1 MFNPMAMAQIMS
13 QLQQSNNPMGM
24 MQNIFGQ
31 NPLMQR
37 AMMMSQGKSP
47 QEMQQIVRNLARQK
61 GMSDEQLNQ
70 MLGQFGLR
78 L

>member
-24 MQNIFGQ
+24 MQNMFGQ

>member
-1 MFNPMAMAQIMS
+1 MFNPMVMAQIMS
-13 QLQQSNNPMGM
+13 QLQQSNNPVGM
-24 MQNIFGQ
+24 MQNMFGQ

-37 AMMMSQGKSP
+37 AMMMTQGKSP
-47 QEMQQIVRNLARQK
+47 QEMQQVVRNLARQK